1 MSQEQSKRI
10 AIIGSGCA
18 GLGAA
23 WLLSEHS
30 PHNVTLYEQ
39 NDYLGGHTH
48 TVDFTVPST
57 KSSNSPLTTPV
68 DTGFIVFNHVTYPNL
83 IKFLQHKNVEYIGS
97 DMGFSVSRNKGE
109 FEWAGKNIFTVFGQ
123 PENLLN
129 LNMWKTVFDIMKF
142 NFHATDLLELEDDH
156 PEKKM
161 KLGEYLDLHGYSS
174 AFRDNY
180 LLPMTAAIWS
190 TPPDKCALDFPA
202 LTLIQFM
209 HNHFFLQ
216 VMNRVQWL
224 TIKNGSR
231 KYVETIVPHIHSVR
245 LSTKVTS
252 ITRKSSNPS
261 DPSSPPIII
270 ITDSNGGREEFDH
283 VIFAT
288 HADQAIQ
295 ILGDQATDDEKR
307 ILGKVRFNKNRAVL
321 HSDLSLMPK
330 RRFAFSAWNYI
341 TKSTENSLNTDQVSL
356 TYDMN
361 ILQSIDESVYGPVL
375 VTLNPLY
382 EPDPSKVV
390 GSWSYDHPLY
400 TPETIA
406 AQAELRTIQNLPNL
420 ATTFAGAWTKY
431 GFHEDGFTSGLKI
444 ANEFLGASSPFGIID
459 ATHIR
464 GRQAELNLT
473 EKVQKRLWIWF
484 EMWVEMLCVILTIT
498 KVYYEMAYK
507 WTNQKKKD

>member
-1 MSQEQSKRI
+1 MS
-10 AIIGSGCA
+10 
-18 GLGAA
+18 
-23 WLLSEHS
+23 
-30 PHNVTLYEQ
+30 
-39 NDYLGGHTH
+39 
-48 TVDFTVPST
+48 
-57 KSSNSPLTTPV
+57 
-68 DTGFIVFNHVTYPNL
+68 
-83 IKFLQHKNVEYIGS
+83 
-97 DMGFSVSRNKGE
+97 FSVSRNKGE
-109 FEWAGKNIFTVFGQ
+109 FEWAGKNLFTVFVQ
-123 PENLLN
+123 PKNLFN
-129 LNMWKTVFDIMKF
+129 LNMWKTVYDIMKF
-142 NFHATDLLELEDDH
+142 NFHAIDLLELEDDH

-161 KLGEYLDLHGYSS
+161 NLGEYLDLHGYSS
-174 AFRDNY
+174 AFKDNY

-209 HNHFFLQ
+209 HNHCLLQ
-216 VMNRVQWL
+216 VMNRVQWF

-231 KYVETIVPHIHSVR
+231 KYVETIIPHIHSVH

-252 ITRKSSNPS
+252 ITRKPSNPS
-261 DPSSPPIII
+261 DPSSSPIIT
-270 ITDSNGGREEFDH
+270 ITDSSGRSEEFDH

-288 HADQAIQ
+288 HADQTLQ

-307 ILGKVRFNKNRAVL
+307 ILGKVHFSKNRAVL

-341 TKSTENSLNTDQVSL
+341 TKSTESSLNTDQVSL

-361 ILQSIDESVYGPVL
+361 ILQSIDKSTYGPVL

-400 TPETIA
+400 TPEMIT
-406 AQAELRTIQNLPNL
+406 AQDELHTIQNLPNL

-431 GFHEDGFTSGLKI
+431 GFHEDGFASGLKI
-444 ANEFLGASSPFGIID
+444 ANGLLGASSPFEIID

-464 GRQAELNLT
+464 GRRAELNLI
-473 EKVQKRLWIWF
+473 EKVQRRLWIWF
-484 EMWVEMLCVILTIT
+484 EMWVEMVCIILNIM

-507 WTNQKKKD
+507 WTNKKKNE